1 MMDASSYSYLLMILL
16 FVILSIS
23 YIGSL
28 YFVSICLL
36 FTFDAYKRW
45 IIDYIKY
52 KIYKRKQL

>member
-28 YFVSICLL
+28 YFVSISLL